1 MCCYHSAIGNT
12 AVTGPEQVLAFRC
25 FHSGRKQQI
34 ARNKPIHKTISN
46 QDETCDRNQEADSDE
61 VGVGLE
67 WVGVRLSEEPRWAG
81 QEGKPAG
88 TAGRGKGKYKVLQAG
103 RVSVR
108 QGSVLALLR
117 SLHFTGSGVGS
128 HWGFS
133 W

>member
-12 AVTGPEQVLAFRC
+12 ATTGPQQVLAFRC

-34 ARNKPIHKTISN
+34 AGNKPIHKAISN
-46 QDETCDRNQEADSDE
+46 QDETCDRNQEADSDW
-61 VGVGLE
+61 GGADLE
-67 WVGVRLSEEPRWAG
+67 WVGVGLSEELRWAC
-81 QEGKPAG
+81 QEAKPAG
-88 TAGRGKGKYKVLQAG
+88 TAGLQAG

-108 QGSVLALLR
+108 QGSVLALVR
-117 SLHFTGSGVGS
+117 SLHFPGSRMGS